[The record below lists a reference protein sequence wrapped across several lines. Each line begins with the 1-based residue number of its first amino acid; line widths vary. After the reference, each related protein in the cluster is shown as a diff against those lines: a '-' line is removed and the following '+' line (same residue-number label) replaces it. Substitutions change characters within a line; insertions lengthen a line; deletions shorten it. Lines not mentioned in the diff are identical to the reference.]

1 VSPNRLTFVI
11 VGANLAGGSAT
22 ALLRDRGFD
31 GRLVL
36 IGAEAHP
43 PYERP
48 PLSKAYLRGET
59 TFDDAVLHPQE
70 WYAAHDV
77 DLLLGTRAVSVDVRE
92 RVVRLDDPASTAV
105 AYDRLL
111 IATGARNRRFDPPGR
126 DLDGV
131 FQLRTREDA
140 DRIRARAARAS
151 KAVIVGAGF
160 IGCEVAASLRTVGLG
175 VDVIDAGGVAMER
188 VLGPTAGRAL
198 EAVHLDH
205 GVRFHHGQR
214 VERFDGSRSAGV
226 ERVTTDAGTVIGC
239 DLVVVGVGVEPA
251 TDIALNSGIAL
262 DNGIVTD
269 AHLRT
274 NVPDVFAAGDVAN
287 SFDPVF
293 GRHVRVEHW
302 DNALKGGAAA
312 ARSMLGDDVPY
323 DEPHWFWSDQFDA
336 EIQYAGMALRWD
348 EFLVRGSVAERSFV
362 GFYLAD
368 GIVRGV
374 VGMNRGRDVRRSLAL
389 VKAGGPVDAADL
401 LDPGVD
407 LKDLAAG
414 LGASTRMRRTG

>member
-1 VSPNRLTFVI
+1 MI
-11 VGANLAGGSAT
+11 VGANLAGGAAT
-22 ALLRDRGFD
+22 VALRERGFD
-31 GRLVL
+31 GRVVV
-36 IGAEAHP
+36 IGAEPHP

-59 TFDDAVLHPQE
+59 PFDDAVLHPAE
-70 WYAAHDV
+70 WYEENDV
-77 DLLLGTRAVSVDVRE
+77 ELLLETRASSVDVTD
-92 RVVRLDDPASTAV
+92 RVVRIDDRSSTAI

-140 DRIRARAARAS
+140 DRIRERVARAS
-151 KAVIVGAGF
+151 KAAVVGAGF
-160 IGCEVAASLRTVGLG
+160 IGCEVAASLRTIGLD
-175 VDVIDAGGVAMER
+175 VDVIDSGQIPLER
-188 VLGPTAGRAL
+188 VLGPEAGRAL

-214 VERFDGSRSAGV
+214 VERFDGTGSDGV
-226 ERVTTDAGTVIGC
+226 DRVTTDAGTVIAC
-239 DLVVVGVGVEPA
+239 DLVVVGVGVEPVTELA
-251 TDIALNSGIAL
+251 VNTGIAV

-269 AHLRT
+269 ALLRT

-293 GRHVRVEHW
+293 GRHLRVEHW

-312 ARSMLGDDVPY
+312 ARSMLGDVAPY
-323 DEPHWFWSDQFDA
+323 DEPHWFWSDQFDE
-336 EIQYAGMALRWD
+336 EIQYAGMAPTWD
-348 EFLVRGSVAERSFV
+348 QFLVRGNVAERSFV
-362 GFYLAD
+362 GFYLAE

-374 VGMNRGRDVRRSLAL
+374 VGMNRGRDVRRSLPL
-389 VKAGGPVDAADL
+389 VSAGRPVDPADL
-401 LDPGVD
+401 LDPDVD
-407 LKDLAAG
+407 LKDLA
-414 LGASTRMRRTG
+414 LGAGAGNPTRRPV